1 MFFFSLFKKETS
13 RCHGGVLFVPPG
25 AVGVPAGVL
34 QHPDGAAGALADEP
48 LLVLQDLQGHGEN
61 AVQSE
66 AECENGLGCT
76 NGSRQ
81 VAESTYSATRLRS
94 SICFGFLAPCRQDS
108 GTCDYLLKF

>member
-1 MFFFSLFKKETS
+1 M
-13 RCHGGVLFVPPG
+13 PPG

-48 LLVLQDLQGHGEN
+48 PLVLQDLQGDGEN

-66 AECENGLGCT
+66 AECECENGLGCT

-81 VAESTYSATRLRS
+81 VAQNVYSARLCS
-94 SICFGFLAPCRQDS
+94 FFFLGGGFLPPPGQRS
-108 GTCDYLLKF
+108 M

>member
-13 RCHGGVLFVPPG
+13 RCHGGVLFVPAG
-25 AVGVPAGVL
+25 EVGVPAGVL

-108 GTCDYLLKF
+108 GC